1 MLGKFGAQGSKAFSF
16 KWGVLIPQINV
27 NYIYEFIDDGEAINA
42 TFVSD
47 PFNTQF
53 VFTTEER
60 DTSYFT
66 TAIGIVTLL
75 PGGFTAYL
83 QNETY
88 LQMDNYKQSVW
99 SLGAR
104 MEF

>member
-1 MLGKFGAQGSKAFSF
+1 MKPSELRGMSLDELRGQLADEQRGLYNLRFRKS
-16 KWGVLIPQINV
+16 V
-27 NYIYEFIDDGEAINA
+27 GEDINA

-53 VFTTEER
+53 VFTTEKR

-66 TAIGIVTLL
+66 TAIGVVTLL